1 MGLGGIVA
9 AISGLASIAGAF
21 SGGAAAA
28 AGGGGLG
35 SIIQGAIGGGFSA
48 SPFGQA
54 ANALGLGGG
63 GGGFMGNTQSPRST
77 GPSQFMNSSYAG
89 GGNPMGAIGQGIKGA
104 AGFLDNN
111 PLITSMALQLLKK
124 DPVSTP
130 DSVRNQLMYG
140 HNPDIVGRMAPD
152 IKRRM
157 AQGGIVQA
165 YNMGGYIE
173 GPGTATSDSI
183 PAQIYQG
190 GQPVR
195 EAALSDGEFVVNS
208 RTVKALGDGD
218 RDAGAARLY
227 RMQQEMAED
236 V

>member
-9 AISGLASIAGAF
+9 AISGLASLAGAF

-77 GPSQFMNSSYAG
+77 GPSQFMNSSYSG
-89 GGNPMGAIGQGIKGA
+89 KGNPMASIGEGIKGA
-104 AGFLDNN
+104 AGFLDSN
-111 PLITSMALQLLKK
+111 PLITSMALQLLQK
-124 DPVSTP
+124 DQQSTP

-152 IKRRM
+152 IKARM

-173 GPGTATSDSI
+173 GPGTSTSDSI

-208 RTVKALGDGD
+208 KTVRALGDGD

-236 V
+236 A

>member
-9 AISGLASIAGAF
+9 AISGLASLAGAF

-77 GPSQFMNSSYAG
+77 GPSQFMNSSYSG

-104 AGFLDNN
+104 AGFLDSN
-111 PLITSMALQLLKK
+111 PLITSMALQLLQK
-124 DPVSTP
+124 DQQSTP

-208 RTVKALGDGD
+208 RTVRALGDGD

-236 V
+236 A

>member
-9 AISGLASIAGAF
+9 AISGLASLAGAF

-28 AGGGGLG
+28 AGGGGLS
-35 SIIQGAIGGGFSA
+35 SILQGAIGGGFSA

-89 GGNPMGAIGQGIKGA
+89 GGNPMGSIGQGVKGI
-104 AGFLDNN
+104 AGFLDSN

-124 DPVSTP
+124 DTQSTP
-130 DSVRNQLMYG
+130 DSVRNKLMYG

-165 YNMGGYIE
+165 YNMGGYVE
-173 GPGTATSDSI
+173 GPGTSTSDSI

-208 RTVKALGDGD
+208 KTVRALGDGD

-236 V
+236 A

>member
-9 AISGLASIAGAF
+9 AISGLASLAGAF

-63 GGGFMGNTQSPRST
+63 GGGFMGATGQSARAAPKT
-77 GPSQFMNSSYAG
+77 SQFMGTTGQS
-89 GGNPMGAIGQGIKGA
+89 NPIQSVGQGVKGI
-104 AGFLDNN
+104 AGFLDSN
-111 PLITSMALQLLKK
+111 PLITSMALQLLQK
-124 DPVSTP
+124 DQQSTP

-152 IKRRM
+152 IRARM

-173 GPGTATSDSI
+173 GPGTSTSDSI
-183 PAQIYQG
+183 PATIYQG

-236 V
+236 A

>member
-89 GGNPMGAIGQGIKGA
+89 KGNPMASIGEGIKGA
-104 AGFLDNN
+104 AGFLDSN

-165 YNMGGYIE
+165 YNMGGYVE

-195 EAALSDGEFVVNS
+195 EAALSDGEFVVNA

>member
-104 AGFLDNN
+104 AGFLDSN
-111 PLITSMALQLLKK
+111 PLITSMALQLLQK
-124 DPVSTP
+124 DQQSTP

-208 RTVKALGDGD
+208 RTVKALGDGH

>member
-9 AISGLASIAGAF
+9 AISGLASLAGAF

-89 GGNPMGAIGQGIKGA
+89 GGNPMSSIGQGIKGA

-111 PLITSMALQLLKK
+111 PLITSMALQLLQK

-236 V
+236 A

>member
-77 GPSQFMNSSYAG
+77 GPSQFMNSSYSG
-89 GGNPMGAIGQGIKGA
+89 KGNPMSSIGQGIKGA
-104 AGFLDNN
+104 AGFLDSN

-165 YNMGGYIE
+165 YNMGGYVE

-190 GQPVR
+190 GLPVR
-195 EAALSDGEFVVNS
+195 EAALSDGEFVVNA

-236 V
+236 A